1 MKQGKVQ
8 FQEENKPRAQ
18 HWQAAQ
24 ELRAACIHSMTAET
38 SDADPLPLRPE
49 KTAKSMMISLPPYP

>member
-1 MKQGKVQ
+1 MDPPEVAPERPG
-8 FQEENKPRAQ
+8 EEAEADETSEQ
-18 HWQAAQ
+18 V
-24 ELRAACIHSMTAET
+24 MTAET